1 MPCPC
6 FIAMTIERARR
17 VLKIEAE
24 AIQALADRLG
34 PEFVQALDLLLAC
47 PGKVA
52 VTGIGK
58 SGIIGRKLAS
68 TLASTGTPAFFLH
81 AAEGVHGDIGMLT
94 ENDLV
99 LVVSNSG
106 ETEEIVRL
114 LPVFKRLSLKLIALV
129 GRKSSTLAK
138 AADVALDASVQE
150 EACPLNL
157 APTASTTAA
166 LALGDALA
174 LALLERRGFQAEDF
188 ARLHPSGA
196 LGRRLLLRVSDLMHT
211 GAAIPAVPASAPL
224 RQVIVEIS
232 GKLLGHTAVVEEGK
246 LLGVISDGDL
256 RRALERDRDFL
267 QRTAGE
273 IMTRKPK
280 FVLPQELAASALDKM
295 ERHAITGLLVC
306 DDPEGLHLVGIIHLH
321 DLLKAGVT

>member
-1 MPCPC
+1 
-6 FIAMTIERARR
+6 MTIERARR

-24 AIQALADRLG
+24 AIAALADRLG

-52 VTGIGK
+52 VTGMGK
-58 SGIIGRKLAS
+58 SGIIGRKIAS

-81 AAEGVHGDIGMLT
+81 AAEGVHGDVGMLT
-94 ENDLV
+94 KDDLA

-106 ETEEIVRL
+106 ETEEIIRL
-114 LPVFKRLSLKLIALV
+114 LPVFKRLSLKIIALV
-129 GRKSSTLAK
+129 GRLNSTLAQ
-138 AADVALDASVQE
+138 AADVVLDASVKE

-174 LALLERRGFQAEDF
+174 LALLERRGFNAEDF
-188 ARLHPSGA
+188 ARLHPSGV

-211 GAAIPAVPASAPL
+211 GERLPRVSPQASI
-224 RQVIVEIS
+224 RQVILEMS
-232 GKLLGHTAVVEEGK
+232 GKLLGHTAVVEGDQ

-256 RRALERDRDFL
+256 RRALERDQDFL
-267 QRTAGE
+267 RRTAQE
-273 IMTRKPK
+273 IMTARPK
-280 FVLPQELAASALDKM
+280 FVTPDELAASALEKM

-306 DDPEGLHLVGIIHLH
+306 DDPEGRRLVGFVHLH

>member
-1 MPCPC
+1 
-6 FIAMTIERARR
+6 MTIERARR

-24 AIQALADRLG
+24 AIAALADRLG

-52 VTGIGK
+52 VTGMGK
-58 SGIIGRKLAS
+58 SGIIGRKIAS

-81 AAEGVHGDIGMLT
+81 AAEGVHGDVGMLT
-94 ENDLV
+94 KDDLA

-114 LPVFKRLSLKLIALV
+114 LPVFKRLSLKIIALV
-129 GRKSSTLAK
+129 GRLNSTLAQ
-138 AADVALDASVQE
+138 AADVVLDASVKE

-174 LALLERRGFQAEDF
+174 LALLERRGFNAEDF
-188 ARLHPSGA
+188 ARLHPSGV

-211 GAAIPAVPASAPL
+211 GERLPRVSPQASI
-224 RQVIVEIS
+224 RQVILEMS
-232 GKLLGHTAVVEEGK
+232 SKLLGHTAVVEGDQ

-256 RRALERDRDFL
+256 RRALERDQDFL
-267 QRTAGE
+267 RRTARE
-273 IMTRKPK
+273 IMTARPK
-280 FVLPQELAASALDKM
+280 FVTPDELAASALEKM
-295 ERHAITGLLVC
+295 ERREITGLLVC
-306 DDPEGLHLVGIIHLH
+306 DDPEGRRLVGFLHLH

>member
-1 MPCPC
+1 
-6 FIAMTIERARR
+6 MTIERARR

-34 PEFVQALDLLLAC
+34 PEFVQALDLLLTC

-52 VTGIGK
+52 VTGMGK
-58 SGIIGRKLAS
+58 SGIIGRKIAS

-81 AAEGVHGDIGMLT
+81 AAEGVHGDVGMLT
-94 ENDLV
+94 KDDLA

-114 LPVFKRLSLKLIALV
+114 LPVFKRLSLKIIALV
-129 GRKSSTLAK
+129 GRLNSTLAQ
-138 AADVALDASVQE
+138 AADVVLDASVKE

-174 LALLERRGFQAEDF
+174 LALLERRGFNAEDF
-188 ARLHPSGA
+188 ARLHPSGV

-211 GAAIPAVPASAPL
+211 GERLPRVSPQASI
-224 RQVIVEIS
+224 RQVILEMS
-232 GKLLGHTAVVEEGK
+232 SKLLGHTAVVEGDQ

-256 RRALERDRDFL
+256 RRALERDQDFL
-267 QRTAGE
+267 RRTARE
-273 IMTRKPK
+273 IMTARPK
-280 FVLPQELAASALDKM
+280 FVTPDELAASALEKM
-295 ERHAITGLLVC
+295 ERHSITGLLVC
-306 DDPEGLHLVGIIHLH
+306 DDPEGRRLVGFVHLH

>member
-1 MPCPC
+1 
-6 FIAMTIERARR
+6 MTIERARR

-24 AIQALADRLG
+24 AIAALADRLG

-52 VTGIGK
+52 VTGMGK
-58 SGIIGRKLAS
+58 SGIIGRKIAS

-81 AAEGVHGDIGMLT
+81 AAEGVHGDVGMLT
-94 ENDLV
+94 KDDLA

-114 LPVFKRLSLKLIALV
+114 LPVFKRLSLKIIALV
-129 GRKSSTLAK
+129 GRLNSTLAQ
-138 AADVALDASVQE
+138 AADVVLDASVKE

-174 LALLERRGFQAEDF
+174 LALLERRGFNAEDF
-188 ARLHPSGA
+188 ARLHPSGV

-211 GAAIPAVPASAPL
+211 GERLPRVSPQASI
-224 RQVIVEIS
+224 RQVILEMS
-232 GKLLGHTAVVEEGK
+232 SKLLGHTAVVEGDQ

-256 RRALERDRDFL
+256 RRALERDQDFL
-267 QRTAGE
+267 RRTARE
-273 IMTRKPK
+273 IMTARPK
-280 FVLPQELAASALDKM
+280 FVTPDELAASALEKM

-306 DDPEGLHLVGIIHLH
+306 DDPEGRRLVGFVHLH

>member
-1 MPCPC
+1 
-6 FIAMTIERARR
+6 MTIERARR

-94 ENDLV
+94 EHDLV